1 MAKLYK
7 SYAWMRL
14 RYVTQ
19 RKTEQEIANE
29 CGVNQSIINRWLV
42 KHELKRPR

>member
-19 RKTEQEIANE
+19 KKTEQEIAAE
-29 CGVNQSIINRWLV
+29 LGVNQSIINRWLT